1 MNQKLQLRN
10 KLSIENKLLIMQSND
25 SSRVIGKKFDIHHS
39 VVNDIRNEARALL
52 STHWK
57 EKSQKVGRPVNPVE
71 PVETVELK
79 EVELERYKHGVKEGW
94 LKLQLNLMTD
104 ERDHAVNLLKNQ
116 QSSGACKKKVKVKK
130 RK

>member
-1 MNQKLQLRN
+1 MNQKPHVRN
-10 KLSIENKLLIMQSND
+10 KLSIEDKLLIMQSND
-25 SSRVIGKKFDIHHS
+25 SSRAIGKKFNIHHS

-57 EKSQKVGRPVNPVE
+57 DKSKKVGRPANPVE

-94 LKLQLNLMTD
+94 LKLKLDLMTD
-104 ERDHAVNLLKNQ
+104 ERDHAVALLKNQ
-116 QSSGACKKKVKVKK
+116 QSNDARKKKANTKK

>member
-1 MNQKLQLRN
+1 MTQKLQVRN
-10 KLSIENKLLIMQSND
+10 KLSIEDKLFIMQSND
-25 SSRVIGKKFDIHHS
+25 SSRAIGKKFNIHHS

-57 EKSQKVGRPVNPVE
+57 DKSKKVGRPENPVE

-94 LKLQLNLMTD
+94 LKLKLDLMTD
-104 ERDHAVNLLKNQ
+104 ERDHAVALLKNQ
-116 QSSGACKKKVKVKK
+116 QSNDARKKKANTKK